1 MAAPTRTRE
10 LTIAAGAHALAATL
24 TTPRGDGPSPAVL
37 LLPGSGPVDRNSD
50 HRRMPLGI
58 TGALARALSDAGL
71 ATLTYDKR
79 GVGATPGSWLE
90 AGLDDGTDDARAAL
104 AALRTR
110 PEVDASRVVVLGH
123 SEGAI
128 HATRLGA
135 DEDGLAGVVLLS
147 ASATP
152 GEELLRWQ
160 SANVAATLPGW
171 VRRAMSVLRVD
182 LEAKT
187 EKNRQQIKA
196 TTTDVARIGG
206 QRLNARWHREFMAYD
221 PRTDLARLAVPVLAV
236 TGGKDLQV
244 RPSDLTRI
252 ADAVRGP
259 VEVHEV
265 PDVTHIL
272 RRQPGPASLA
282 AYKKEIRQPLD
293 ERVVRLVVEW
303 AGRTVGMAA
312 V

>member
-1 MAAPTRTRE
+1 MTTTD
-10 LTIAAGAHALAATL
+10 LTLPAGDRALAATL
-24 TTPRGDGPSPAVL
+24 TTPDGPGPFPAVL

-58 TGALARALSDAGL
+58 TGALARALADAGL
-71 ATLTYDKR
+71 VTLVYDKR
-79 GVGATPGSWLE
+79 GVGATAGSWLE
-90 AGLDDGTDDARAAL
+90 AGLDDSTDDARAAL
-104 AALRTR
+104 AALRAR

-128 HATRLGA
+128 HAARLAA
-135 DEDGLAGVVLLS
+135 DDDNLAGAALLS

-160 SANVAATLPGW
+160 THNVAASMPPW
-171 VRRAMSVLRVD
+171 VRRLMGLLRID
-182 LEAKT
+182 LEKKT
-187 EKNRQQIKA
+187 EQNRARINA

-206 QRLNARWHREFMAYD
+206 QRVNARWHREFMAYD
-221 PRTDLARLAVPVLAV
+221 PRTDLARVAVPVLAV
-236 TGGKDLQV
+236 TGSKDLQV
-244 RPSDLTRI
+244 KPSDLARV
-252 ADAVRGP
+252 ADDVRGP

-265 PDVTHIL
+265 ADVTHIL

-282 AYKKEIRQPLD
+282 AYKKEVRQPLD
-293 ERVVRLVVEW
+293 ERVVRLVVDW
-303 AGRTVGMAA
+303 AARTVRVTA